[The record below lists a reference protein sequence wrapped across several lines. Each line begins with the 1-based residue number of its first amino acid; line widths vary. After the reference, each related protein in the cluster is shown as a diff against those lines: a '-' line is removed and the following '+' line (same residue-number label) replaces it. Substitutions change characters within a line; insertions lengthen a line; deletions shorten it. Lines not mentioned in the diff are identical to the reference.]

1 MLRSFR
7 RVSVVLA
14 VMLPFAVL
22 TGTEASAGSESEFVS
37 RTNGARSSYGV
48 RAYGV
53 RSDLASVARRQA
65 ARMAARHSIY
75 HNPNL
80 GSEVSNWSSVGENVG
95 MGPSVS
101 SIHSAFMNSS
111 SHRSNILSTTFTEVG
126 IGTATGSDGT
136 IYVSEVFRTPMG
148 ASVYVPPPAPRR
160 APVVV
165 HRRTTTRRA
174 SRSAPRK
181 PLAPKVVAPRKPA
194 VRIVPASAKL
204 PAAWRL
210 YRRTRPVGSVDCA
223 LTYLRT
229 SRVIITP

>member
-1 MLRSFR
+1 VLRSFR

-14 VMLPFAVL
+14 VLLPLTVL
-22 TGTEASAGSESEFVS
+22 SGSEAFAGSESEFVS
-37 RTNGARSSYGV
+37 RTNGARASYGV
-48 RAYGV
+48 RAYAV
-53 RSDLASVARRQA
+53 RSDLTSVARRQA
-65 ARMAARHSIY
+65 ARMAAQHTIY

-80 GSEVSNWSSVGENVG
+80 GSEVSGWRSVGENVG

-126 IGTATGSDGT
+126 IGTATGSDGK
-136 IYVSEVFRTPMG
+136 IYVSEVFRTPAG
-148 ASVYVPPPAPRR
+148 ASAYVPPPAPRR

-165 HRRTTTRRA
+165 RRRTTTTRA

-181 PLAPKVVAPRKPA
+181 PLAPKVAPRKPA
-194 VRIVPASAKL
+194 VRIVPATAKL

-210 YRRTRPVGSVDCA
+210 YRRTRPVGSLDCA

-229 SRVIITP
+229 SRVIIT